1 MRRFKLLCIA
11 LMSLFAVGVMTA
23 AAASAE
29 STPLPDIHV
38 ALPGESYPL
47 NLGGHLAGVSK
58 LENTGGGLLEG
69 TEFSILLNVT
79 ELSALGGATIEFL
92 GVKEVKESKK
102 CHTTGASEANGEVI
116 IPNAEF
122 HLVYTALS
130 PSENLEVGALVLF
143 TKFVVSCNAGLF
155 EITNTGPSMSRLNLT
170 TGSGLTE
177 GDANDLQTAS
187 NCPTN
192 GVQELP
198 YYYNDSLERVATTLL
213 ANVSGKGN
221 VQACEE
227 IEGTILLTP
236 ETGSAATMF
245 SVLG

>member
-1 MRRFKLLCIA
+1 MKRFKLLCLA
-11 LMSLFAVGVMTA
+11 LMSVFAVGVMTA

-38 ALPGESYPL
+38 ALPSEAYPL

-58 LENTGGGLLEG
+58 LENTAGGLLEG
-69 TEFSILLNVT
+69 TEFSILLNVK
-79 ELSALGGATIEFL
+79 ELTSLGGATIEFL
-92 GVKEVKESKK
+92 GVKEVKENHK
-102 CHTTGASEANGEVI
+102 CHTTGASEANGEVL

-130 PSENLEVGALVLF
+130 PKENLEVGALVLF
-143 TKFVVSCNAGLF
+143 TKFVVTCNAGLF
-155 EITNTGPSMSRLNLT
+155 EITNTGPSMSRLNLST
-170 TGSGLTE
+170 TGGLTE

-187 NCPTN
+187 HCPTN

-198 YYYNDSLERVATTLL
+198 YYYNDALERVATTLL
-213 ANVSGKGN
+213 ANPSGTGN

-227 IEGTILLTP
+227 IAGTILLTP
-236 ETGSAATMF
+236 ETGSTGLMF